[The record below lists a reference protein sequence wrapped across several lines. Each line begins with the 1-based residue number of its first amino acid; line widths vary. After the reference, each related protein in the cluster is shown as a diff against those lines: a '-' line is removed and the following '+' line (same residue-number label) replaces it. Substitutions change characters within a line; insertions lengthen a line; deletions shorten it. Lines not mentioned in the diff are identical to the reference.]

1 VTPVAFSGEQTLTIS
16 WPSARAGW
24 YATLILTLAYTFS
37 FVDRQILNLL
47 VDPIKLDLELT
58 DTRVSFL
65 QGFAFALPYIVMS
78 IPVGRLV
85 DRVNRIFV
93 LVGGV
98 IIWTGATLASGL
110 SQNYG
115 QLMAARMVVGSGE
128 ASVSPAAWSLLADFF
143 PPDRLALP
151 TSIFLMGPY
160 LGGGL
165 ALMGGASAVQW
176 FASVDLGTLPVVG
189 ELAAWQFTFIAV
201 AIPGLLIGFLLP
213 TIKNPPRQKREAV
226 EQDANNWGDVW
237 KFLRSRARIYIAVL
251 LGVPFTVV
259 VLYGL
264 QGWVPSMLVRV
275 YGWDIPTAG
284 WNYGLLALIAGSGG
298 VLLGPV
304 IGKYLLRRGHPDYPL
319 RIGAAG
325 ALGIMVSMSMLPFQD
340 DAFGAL
346 VCIGF
351 ASFFV
356 ALPLALMTYI
366 IQIVSP
372 PNMRGVIAGMYVA
385 TSNILGLALGP
396 TLVAAATDYI
406 FQDPAQVHLSLTLV
420 SVIVAPIAF
429 VLLASGMKP
438 LADWHRENAMA
449 TQA

>member
-1 VTPVAFSGEQTLTIS
+1 MTIS

-24 YATLILTLAYTFS
+24 YATLILTFAYTFS

-47 VDPIKLDLELT
+47 VDPIKADLDLT
-58 DTRVSFL
+58 DTQVSFL
-65 QGFAFALPYIVMS
+65 QGLAFAVPYIVMS

-85 DRVNRIFV
+85 DRVNRIAV

-98 IIWTGATLASGL
+98 FVWAGATIASGL

-115 QLMAARMVVGSGE
+115 QLMAARMVVGTGE
-128 ASVSPAAWSLLADFF
+128 ASVSPAAWSLLADYF
-143 PPDRLALP
+143 PPDKLALP

-165 ALMGGASAVQW
+165 ALMGGAAAVEW
-176 FASVDLGTLPVVG
+176 FGSVDMGVLPLVG
-189 ELAAWQFTFIAV
+189 ELATWQFTFIAV
-201 AIPGLLIGFLLP
+201 AVPGLLIAMVLP
-213 TIKNPPRQKREAV
+213 TIKNPPRQKKAAV
-226 EQDANNWGDVW
+226 EEQANNWGDVW
-237 KFLRSRARIYIAVL
+237 RFMKAHARIYIAVL

-264 QGWVPSMLVRV
+264 QGWVPTMLVRV

-284 WNYGLLALIAGSGG
+284 WNYGSLALIAGSAG
-298 VLLGPV
+298 VLIGPI
-304 IGKYLLRRGHPDYPL
+304 IGRYLLRRGHPDYPL

-325 ALGIMVSMSMLPFQD
+325 TVGIVISMAFLPFQT

-356 ALPLALMTYI
+356 ALPLALMTYV
-366 IQIVSP
+366 IQTVTP
-372 PNMRGVIAGMYVA
+372 GNMRGVVSGVYVA

-396 TLVAAATDYI
+396 TMVAATTDYV
-406 FQDPAQVHLSLTLV
+406 FQDPAQVHLSLALV

-429 VLLASGMKP
+429 ILMASGMKP
-438 LADWHRENAMA
+438 LAEWHRNNILAS
-449 TQA
+449 

>member
-1 VTPVAFSGEQTLTIS
+1 MTIS

-24 YATLILTLAYTFS
+24 YATLILTFAYTFS

-47 VDPIKLDLELT
+47 VDPIKADLDLT

-65 QGFAFALPYIVMS
+65 QGLAFAVPYIVMS

-85 DRVNRIFV
+85 DRVNRIAV

-98 IIWTGATLASGL
+98 FVWAGATIASGL

-115 QLMAARMVVGSGE
+115 QLMAARMVVGTGE
-128 ASVSPAAWSLLADFF
+128 ASVSPAAWSLLADYF
-143 PPDRLALP
+143 PPDKLALP

-165 ALMGGASAVQW
+165 ALMGGAAAVEW
-176 FASVDLGTLPVVG
+176 FGSVDLGVLPLVG
-189 ELAAWQFTFIAV
+189 ELATWQFTFIAV
-201 AIPGLLIGFLLP
+201 AVPGLLIAMVLP
-213 TIKNPPRQKREAV
+213 TIKNPPRQKKAAV
-226 EQDANNWGDVW
+226 EEQPNNWGDVW
-237 KFLRSRARIYIAVL
+237 RFMKAHARIYIAVL

-264 QGWVPSMLVRV
+264 QGWVPTMLVRV

-284 WNYGLLALIAGSGG
+284 WNYGSLALITGSAG
-298 VLLGPV
+298 VLIGPI
-304 IGKYLLRRGHPDYPL
+304 IGRYLLRRGHRDYPL

-325 ALGIMVSMSMLPFQD
+325 TVGIVISMAFLPFQT

-356 ALPLALMTYI
+356 ALPLALMTYV
-366 IQIVSP
+366 IQTVTP
-372 PNMRGVIAGMYVA
+372 GNMRGVVSGVYVA

-396 TLVAAATDYI
+396 TMVAVTTDYV
-406 FQDPAQVHLSLTLV
+406 FQDPAQVHLSLALV

-429 VLLASGMKP
+429 ILMASGMKP
-438 LADWHRENAMA
+438 LAEWHRNNILAS
-449 TQA
+449 

>member
-1 VTPVAFSGEQTLTIS
+1 LTTI

-47 VDPIKLDLELT
+47 VDPIKQDLDIT
-58 DTRVSFL
+58 DTGVSFL
-65 QGFAFALPYIVMS
+65 QGFAFAISYIFMS

-93 LVGGV
+93 LIGGV
-98 IIWTGATLASGL
+98 IIWTGATVASGL

-115 QLMAARMVVGSGE
+115 QLMAARMVVGGGE
-128 ASVSPAAWSLLADFF
+128 ASTSPASWSLLADFF
-143 PPDRLALP
+143 PPDKLALP

-165 ALMGGASAVQW
+165 ALMGGASAVEW
-176 FASVDLGTLPVVG
+176 FASFDMGTLPVVG

-201 AIPGLLIGFLLP
+201 AVPGLLVGLLLP
-213 TIKNPPRQKREAV
+213 TVQNPPRQKKIAAE
-226 EQDANNWGDVW
+226 EGANTWGDVW
-237 KFLRSRARIYIAVL
+237 SFLSSHARIYVAVL

-298 VLLGPV
+298 VLAGPL
-304 IGKYLLRRGHPDYPL
+304 ISKYLLRRGYADYPL
-319 RIGAAG
+319 RIGAVG
-325 ALGIMVSMSMLPFQD
+325 ALGILVSMSMLPFQD
-340 DAFGAL
+340 DAVGAL

-396 TLVAAATDYI
+396 TLVAASTDYI
-406 FQDPAQVHLSLTLV
+406 FRDPAQVHLSLTLV
-420 SVIVAPIAF
+420 CVVVAPIAF
-429 VLLASGMKP
+429 ILLVSGMKP
-438 LADWHRENAMA
+438 LADWHRKNAMA
-449 TQA
+449 EPG

>member
-1 VTPVAFSGEQTLTIS
+1 MTIS

-24 YATLILTLAYTFS
+24 YATLILTFAYTFS

-47 VDPIKLDLELT
+47 VDPIKADLDLT

-65 QGFAFALPYIVMS
+65 QGFAFAIPYIVMS

-85 DRVNRIFV
+85 DRVNRIAV

-98 IIWTGATLASGL
+98 FVWAGATIASGL

-115 QLMAARMVVGSGE
+115 QLMAARMVVGTGE
-128 ASVSPAAWSLLADFF
+128 ASVSPAAWSLLADYF
-143 PPDRLALP
+143 PPDKLALP

-165 ALMGGASAVQW
+165 ALMGGAAAVEW
-176 FASVDLGTLPVVG
+176 FGSVDLGVLPLVG
-189 ELAAWQFTFIAV
+189 ELATWQFTFIAV
-201 AIPGLLIGFLLP
+201 AVPGLLIAMVLP
-213 TIKNPPRQKREAV
+213 TIKNPPRQKKAAV
-226 EQDANNWGDVW
+226 EEQPNNWGDVW
-237 KFLRSRARIYIAVL
+237 RFMKAHARIYIAVL

-264 QGWVPSMLVRV
+264 QGWVPTMLVRV

-284 WNYGLLALIAGSGG
+284 WNYGSLALITGSAG
-298 VLLGPV
+298 VLIGPI
-304 IGKYLLRRGHPDYPL
+304 IGRYLLRRGYPDYPL

-325 ALGIMVSMSMLPFQD
+325 TVGIVISMAFLPFQT

-356 ALPLALMTYI
+356 ALPLALMTYV
-366 IQIVSP
+366 IQTVTP
-372 PNMRGVIAGMYVA
+372 GNMRGVVSGIYVA

-396 TLVAAATDYI
+396 TMVAATTDYV
-406 FQDPAQVHLSLTLV
+406 FQDPAKVHLSLALV

-429 VLLASGMKP
+429 ILMASGMKP
-438 LADWHRENAMA
+438 LAEWHRNNILAS
-449 TQA
+449 

>member
-1 VTPVAFSGEQTLTIS
+1 MTIS

-24 YATLILTLAYTFS
+24 YATLILTFAYTFS

-47 VDPIKLDLELT
+47 VDPIKADLDLT

-65 QGFAFALPYIVMS
+65 QGLAFAVPYIVMS

-85 DRVNRIFV
+85 DRVNRIAV

-98 IIWTGATLASGL
+98 FVWAGATIASGL

-115 QLMAARMVVGSGE
+115 QLMAARMVVGTGE
-128 ASVSPAAWSLLADFF
+128 ASVSPAAWSLLADYF
-143 PPDRLALP
+143 PPDKLALP

-165 ALMGGASAVQW
+165 ALMGGAAAVEW
-176 FASVDLGTLPVVG
+176 FGSVDMGVLPLVG
-189 ELAAWQFTFIAV
+189 ELATWQFTFIAV
-201 AIPGLLIGFLLP
+201 AVPGLLIAMVLP
-213 TIKNPPRQKREAV
+213 TIKNPPRQKKAAV
-226 EQDANNWGDVW
+226 EEQPNNWGDVW
-237 KFLRSRARIYIAVL
+237 RFMKAHARIYIAVL

-264 QGWVPSMLVRV
+264 QGWVPTMLVRV

-284 WNYGLLALIAGSGG
+284 WNYGSLALITGSAG
-298 VLLGPV
+298 VLIGPI
-304 IGKYLLRRGHPDYPL
+304 IGRYLLRRGHRDYPL

-325 ALGIMVSMSMLPFQD
+325 TVGIVISMAFLPFQT

-356 ALPLALMTYI
+356 ALPLALMTYV
-366 IQIVSP
+366 IQTVTP
-372 PNMRGVIAGMYVA
+372 GNMRGVVSGVYVA

-396 TLVAAATDYI
+396 TMVAVTTDYV
-406 FQDPAQVHLSLTLV
+406 FQDPAQVHLSLALV

-429 VLLASGMKP
+429 ILMASGMKP
-438 LADWHRENAMA
+438 LAEWHRNNILAS
-449 TQA
+449 